1 MKATLQRMKARLFRL
16 LERLKEQYEKLL
28 GRHLSKLAHRLTH
41 NKVLFVEHNRWLFF
55 NRFSLKITYRRREA
69 TLGYL
74 FILLWIIGYLIFAL
88 YPIFYSL
95 YLSFF
100 NVRLDGASINLT
112 FVGIGNYRAAFLEDP
127 FFVEILVNYI
137 LRMLL
142 NVPVTIVFAL
152 IIAMLINQDVK
163 GKGVWRTIFFL
174 PVIISSGPVIG
185 ELMNQGATT
194 LPTLEEFSFVQLVL
208 NNLSDFFAN
217 PIQTLF
223 DQILLVLWFAGIQI
237 LILLAGLQKI
247 NREVYEAA
255 QIDGASP
262 WEAFWKITLPSIMP
276 LVNVVIIYTI
286 VSMSVFSLNDVIIY
300 IRGIMLGLST
310 PALTTGYGYSA
321 TLAWIFFLSMSLIIL
336 LFVGMVSLRF
346 RKVRT

>member
-1 MKATLQRMKARLFRL
+1 MNALMKKFTHRMKPMFEQLGQWWEKRVGTHLTRL
-16 LERLKEQYEKLL
+16 
-28 GRHLSKLAHRLTH
+28 GHRLTH
-41 NKVLFVEHNRWLFF
+41 NKVLDVSHTRWRVF
-55 NRFSLKITYRRREA
+55 NRVNIPITNRLREA
-69 TLGYL
+69 SVGYL
-74 FILLWIIGYLIFAL
+74 FVLIWIIGYLIFAL

-112 FVGIGNYRAAFLEDP
+112 FVGMGNYRAAFLEDP
-127 FFVEILVNYI
+127 FFIEILIDYGI
-137 LRMLL
+137 SMLL

-185 ELMNQGATT
+185 ELMAQGATT
-194 LPTLEEFSFVQLVL
+194 LPSLEEFGFVQLVL
-208 NNLSDFFAN
+208 NNLSEFFAN

-223 DQILLVLWFAGIQI
+223 DSILLVLWFAGIQI

-262 WEAFWKITLPSIMP
+262 WEAFWKITLPSIMS

-286 VSMSVFSLNDVIIY
+286 VSMSVFSLNPVIIY
-300 IRGIMLGLST
+300 VRNIMLGPST
-310 PALTTGYGYSA
+310 PSILTGLGYSA
-321 TLAWIFFLSMSLIIL
+321 TLAWVFFLLMSLIIL
-336 LFVGMVSLRF
+336 LFVGVVSLRI
-346 RKVRT
+346 RKVS